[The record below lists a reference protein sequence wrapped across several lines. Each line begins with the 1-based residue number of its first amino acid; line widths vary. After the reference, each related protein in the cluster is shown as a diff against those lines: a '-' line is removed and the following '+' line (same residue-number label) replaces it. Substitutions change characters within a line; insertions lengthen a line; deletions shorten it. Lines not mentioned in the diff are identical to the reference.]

1 MSRKLYKNPF
11 ITKTAR
17 YNGISMSKSAALLLV
32 LVFLTA
38 SCVSVAYTVF
48 AVSEYS
54 WVTKAPMHHA
64 RMRLG
69 VAVVNGKI
77 CAIGG
82 DDLSLMGN
90 VLSPEMGYGS
100 ISSSNEE
107 YDPVSDTWTFKAPM
121 PTART
126 NFGIAVYKNKIYC
139 IGGYVGNGSVTAVNE
154 VYDPVTDTWETR
166 APMPTARSLPGAN
179 TVAGK
184 IYLIGGRVGTYAYQS
199 TLANEVYDPDA
210 DSWTTKTPSP
220 IRITS
225 LGSVVFYN
233 QIYFIATKSTEKNPA
248 QGGLIL
254 TYNPFA
260 DSWSFGKT
268 SPTYGSACAIGVASG
283 VKASKGVYFFDES
296 ATYMY
301 DPLTESWINDTS
313 MPTARGYAGVAVLSD
328 DFYVIGGIFAPYEG
342 YIVMTNSATTNEQYT
357 PIGYG
362 TVPPAVSVI
371 SPENKIYVVSNVSL
385 AFTVNKPASWM
396 GYSLD
401 GQDNVTI
408 SGNTTLSGLS
418 NGLHNVTVY
427 AEDKFE
433 NMGASETVTFTI
445 SRETEAF
452 SIRLAVAVAIVVAAL
467 VLMAAVGVGL
477 SAYLKKRK

>member
-1 MSRKLYKNPF
+1 MR
-11 ITKTAR
+11 
-17 YNGISMSKSAALLLV
+17 KSAALLLA

-38 SCVSVAYTVF
+38 SCISVAHPVS
-48 AVSEYS
+48 AVSEDS
-54 WVTKAPMHHA
+54 WITKAPMHHA

-77 CAIGG
+77 YAIGG

-100 ISSSNEE
+100 VSSSNEE
-107 YDPVSDTWTFKAPM
+107 YDPASDTWAFKATM

-139 IGGYVGNGSVTAVNE
+139 IGGYIGNGSVTAVNE
-154 VYDPVTDTWETR
+154 VYDTATDTWETK

-179 TVAGK
+179 IVAGK
-184 IYLIGGRVGTYAYQS
+184 IYLIGGRVGTYAYQYTS
-199 TLANEVYDPDA
+199 ANEIYDPDA

-225 LGSVVFYN
+225 LGSAVFNN
-233 QIYFIATKSTEKNPA
+233 QIYFIATKSTEENPA

-283 VKASKGVYFFDES
+283 VKASKGIYFFDES
-296 ATYMY
+296 ATYTY

-313 MPTARGYAGVAVLSD
+313 MPTARGYAGVAVLND
-328 DFYVIGGIFAPYEG
+328 EFYIIGGIFAPYEG

-357 PIGYG
+357 PFGYR
-362 TVPPAVSVI
+362 TVPPAVHVV
-371 SPENKIYVVSNVSL
+371 SPENKTYTSSNVSL
-385 AFTVNKPASWM
+385 AFTVNKPALWM

-401 GQDNVTI
+401 SQDNVTI
-408 SGNTTLSGLS
+408 TANTTLSGLA
-418 NGLHNVTVY
+418 NGSHNITVY
-427 AEDKFE
+427 AKDEFE
-433 NMGASETVTFTI
+433 NTGASETVTFTI
-445 SRETEAF
+445 AKETEAF
-452 SIRLAVAVAIVVAAL
+452 PIRLTVAAAIVVAAL
-467 VLMAAVGVGL
+467 VLLAAVSVGL